1 MHSAEW
7 VSRIREREKAMS
19 KSCPDCEVGI
29 LSHDKVSGLDQCANR
44 YGCGYG
50 WYDNE

>member
-1 MHSAEW
+1 
-7 VSRIREREKAMS
+7 MS
-19 KSCPDCEVGI
+19 NVCPDCNVGI
-29 LSHDKVSGLDQCANR
+29 LCKDKISKVDQCPDR